1 MAKSGKCKAGY
12 YYCYTDKVCKPI
24 SKGMRV
30 TARFSGSG
38 KEPEEVGIDKPLN
51 GMETEMVMV
60 EMVMVMAEG

>member
-1 MAKSGKCKAGY
+1 MSKSGKCKAGY

-51 GMETEMVMV
+51 GN
-60 EMVMVMAEG
+60 GGNGNGNGLGS